1 MSLIKSL
8 NKVATPWCFTYRCN
22 LFFFVTICLGSPLI
36 PALALNQATAS
47 KKENLEL
54 ELSGIQIEIRQIE
67 NWLIEANTKL
77 SEEQLTLRSTEKSL
91 TKTSQAISSTESQ
104 IENTGNQLA
113 KLQSQKKT
121 IETRQQLLE
130 NNLEKIVRSS
140 YLKRNTNFFETL
152 FQSTKIISNKRFLH
166 SAKIIAQTQQKIRD
180 EHIELKNELN
190 LLQASLEKEKLN
202 ITAQRSSLQEQGNE
216 LERNRLEKKQALN
229 ELLASI
235 SSQTTQLQTLESNQ
249 KELEDLLEQIQAIIK
264 KSNIQSSEVNLFN
277 LQGQLTAPVDGQ
289 IYSEFGDQNGNFD
302 TTKMG
307 ISIKAEL
314 GTPVATVYDGQIVF
328 ADWLRGQGLL
338 VIIDHGN
345 EYLSLYGGNEA
356 LAKQVGDIVLAG
368 EVIATSG
375 FLPGTLVPGL
385 YFEIRHQGE
394 AKNPNNWFKK

>member
-1 MSLIKSL
+1 M
-8 NKVATPWCFTYRCN
+8 
-22 LFFFVTICLGSPLI
+22 
-36 PALALNQATAS
+36 
-47 KKENLEL
+47 
-54 ELSGIQIEIRQIE
+54 
-67 NWLIEANTKL
+67 
-77 SEEQLTLRSTEKSL
+77 
-91 TKTSQAISSTESQ
+91 
-104 IENTGNQLA
+104 
-113 KLQSQKKT
+113 
-121 IETRQQLLE
+121 
-130 NNLEKIVRSS
+130 
-140 YLKRNTNFFETL
+140 
-152 FQSTKIISNKRFLH
+152 
-166 SAKIIAQTQQKIRD
+166 
-180 EHIELKNELN
+180 
-190 LLQASLEKEKLN
+190 
-202 ITAQRSSLQEQGNE
+202 
-216 LERNRLEKKQALN
+216 N

-289 IYSEFGDQNGNFD
+289 IYSEFGDQNENFD
-302 TTKMG
+302 TIKMG

>member
-22 LFFFVTICLGSPLI
+22 LFFFVTICLGSTLI

-91 TKTSQAISSTESQ
+91 TKTSLAISSTESQ

-121 IETRQQLLE
+121 IETRQQLIK

-202 ITAQRSSLQEQGNE
+202 ITAQRSSLQEHGNE

>member
-1 MSLIKSL
+1 MSM
-8 NKVATPWCFTYRCN
+8 NKVATPWCFTYQCH

-36 PALALNQATAS
+36 SALALNQPTVS

-91 TKTSQAISSTESQ
+91 TKTSQAISSTESE

-166 SAKIIAQTQQKIRD
+166 SVNIIAKTQKKIRD

-249 KELEDLLEQIQAIIK
+249 KELEDLLEQIQVIIK

-289 IYSEFGDQNGNFD
+289 IYSEFGDQNENFD

-338 VIIDHGN
+338 VIMDHGN

-394 AKNPNNWFKK
+394 AKNPNNWLKK